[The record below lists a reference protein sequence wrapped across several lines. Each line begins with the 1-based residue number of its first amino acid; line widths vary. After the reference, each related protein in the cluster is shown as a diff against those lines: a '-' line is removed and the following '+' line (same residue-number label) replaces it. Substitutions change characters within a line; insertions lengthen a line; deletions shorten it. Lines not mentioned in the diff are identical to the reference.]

1 MKALI
6 TGGGTGG
13 HIYPAL
19 AIARGLQE
27 KFQNIE
33 LLYVGT
39 KKGLEADIVPKEGI
53 AFKTVEVEG
62 LQRKLS
68 LRLFSSGFKVTKGFF
83 QAQSI
88 VGEFKPDIVIGTG
101 GYVCGPVVLAAALRR
116 IPTLIHEQNAYP
128 GITNKLLARF
138 VDKIAVTFPESIKY
152 FRNQKKVKV
161 TGLPIRPEVLQVNK
175 QEAYVKLNLDPK
187 KKTILVV
194 GGSRGA
200 RTLNIAMIQVIKE
213 YQNRENIQVIHV
225 TGNLDYQDTLKRISE
240 QGISMDNHGNI
251 SIIPYLYDMASALNV
266 TDLIICR
273 AGATTLSE
281 VTALGIPSILIPYPY
296 ASENHQEYN
305 ARALETKG
313 AAILIKDSELNG
325 ESLVKQIDELLN
337 TDKLGKM
344 AENSRLLGKPNALE
358 SIVGCVQQLLDK

>member
-1 MKALI
+1 MRALI

-27 KFQNIE
+27 RYQNIE

-68 LRLFSSGFKVTKGFF
+68 LRLFSAGFKVTKGFI

-88 VGEFKPDIVIGTG
+88 VREFKPDIVIGTG
-101 GYVCGPVVLAAALRR
+101 GYVCGPVVLAAALRK

-128 GITNKLLARF
+128 GITNKLLGRF

-152 FRNQKKVKV
+152 FSDQKKVEV
-161 TGLPIRPEVLQVNK
+161 TGLPIRPEVLQIDKQDGYNK
-175 QEAYVKLNLDPK
+175 LGLDPA

-200 RTLNIAMIQVIKE
+200 RTLNQAMVQVIKD
-213 YQNRENIQVIHV
+213 YQDRKNIQVIHV
-225 TGNLDYQDTLKRISE
+225 TGNLDYQDALKRMSD

-251 SIIPYLYDMASALNV
+251 STIPYLYDMAYALNV
-266 TDLIICR
+266 TDLIIGR

-281 VTALGIPSILIPYPY
+281 ITALGIPSILIPYPY

-313 AAILIKDSELNG
+313 AAIVIKDSELNG
-325 ESLVKQIDELLN
+325 EILLRQINELLN

-344 AENSRLLGKPNALE
+344 AENSRQLGKPDALE
-358 SIVGCVQQLLDK
+358 SIVACVQRLLDK